1 MNAPPQGAGLVVIH
15 GHFYQPPREN
25 PWTGEVDAEP
35 SAAPDH
41 DWNVRVT
48 RETYEPL
55 VSVEVEDGGQK
66 TQVAAYEYLSFDF
79 GPTLLDW
86 MERESPAIHAAVI
99 RADRASVNRL
109 GHGNALAMPY
119 HHIIL
124 PLASRRDKETE
135 VRWGIADFKRRF
147 GRDPVGFWLPETAV
161 DRESLDVLAA
171 AGMKFTVLAPH
182 QVSRVP
188 AQGRPAK
195 IDLDAGRSIAVFP
208 YDGGLSHEIAFG
220 GLQTDPN
227 RWTEALNGTPAG
239 AVASIAVDGET
250 FGHHHKGGDKALATV
265 IHRLRNSDKVRLGN
279 FAAALAQYPATETV
293 DLAAPSSWSCSHG
306 VERWR
311 SACGCKIEQNAPTQ
325 QDWRAPLRAAIDWLA
340 GEVHAL
346 YERDGADL
354 PGGPWAFRDEA
365 GATGQVSGGQEAERL
380 IEMERGVLRAMT
392 SCGWFFDD
400 IAGIEA
406 RQVLRYAA
414 YTISL
419 AGPEAGRLEAGFVEK
434 LGEARSNDPKAGT
447 AADVFR
453 QTAQPTPS

>member
-1 MNAPPQGAGLVVIH
+1 MNAPQQGLVVIH

-25 PWTGEVDAEP
+25 PWTGDVDAEP

-41 DWNVRVT
+41 DWNVRIT

-55 VSVEVEDGGQK
+55 VAVEIEDGGK
-66 TQVAAYEYLSFDF
+66 KVQVPVYESLSFDF

-86 MERESPAIHAAVI
+86 MEREARTIYDAVI
-99 RADRASVNRL
+99 RADRASRERL

-135 VRWGIADFKRRF
+135 VRWGIDDFKRRF

-161 DRESLDVLAA
+161 DRESLDVIAA
-171 AGMKFTVLAPH
+171 AGIAFTVLAPH

-188 AQGRPAK
+188 ERSLPAR
-195 IDLDAGRSIAVFP
+195 IALDRGRSIAVFA
-208 YDGGLSHEIAFG
+208 YNGGLSHDVAFG
-220 GLQTDPN
+220 GLLADPN
-227 RWTEALNGTPAG
+227 RWTYALNGTPAG
-239 AVASIAVDGET
+239 AIVSIAVDGET

-265 IHRLRNSDKVRLGN
+265 IQRLRNSDKVRLSN
-279 FAAALAQYPATETV
+279 FAAALAQYPPSETV
-293 DLAAPSSWSCSHG
+293 ELVAPTSWSCAHG

-311 SACGCKIEQNAPTQ
+311 SACGCKIEQNAQTQ
-325 QDWRAPLRAAIDWLA
+325 QDWRAPLRAAVDWLA

-354 PGGPWAFRDEA
+354 PGGPWAFRNEA
-365 GATGQVSGGQEAERL
+365 GATGPVPGGEEAERL
-380 IEMERGVLRAMT
+380 MEMERGVLRSMT

-414 YTISL
+414 HAISL
-419 AGPEAGRLEAGFVEK
+419 AGPEAARLEAGFIEK
-434 LGEARSNDPKAGT
+434 LGNARSNDPKAGS

-453 QTAQPTPS
+453 QTAQPTHS